1 LKIQA
6 QLVEAN
12 LFCLFWGAAILSFLG
27 LTGYVNLQ
35 YPKLRFRGYNALP
48 VVVFDVRNIIYIY
61 LYLIPFLKSRP
72 NTMI

>member
-1 LKIQA
+1 MLEWNLKIQA

-35 YPKLRFRGYNALP
+35 YPKLRIRGYN
-48 VVVFDVRNIIYIY
+48 
-61 LYLIPFLKSRP
+61 
-72 NTMI
+72 